1 MFQQLSASLGA
12 LIAVLGLGAAPARA
26 GEVHV
31 AVAANFTAPMQK
43 IAAAFGADSGHRAVL
58 AFGATGKL
66 YAQIANG
73 APFEIFMSADDETP
87 ARLARE
93 GLAKA
98 PSRFTY
104 AIGRLVLWSPD
115 EGVVDDRGAVLQS
128 GSFRHLAVANPRT
141 APYGAAAMSTLEKL
155 GALPALGPRLV
166 QGENITQTFQFVAT
180 GNAELGFVAA
190 SQLLKDGKA
199 LGGSRWD
206 VPAAFYEPIR
216 QDAVLLVKGA
226 DNPAAAALIAFLK
239 SDKARAMIRSYG
251 YELP

>member
-1 MFQQLSASLGA
+1 
-12 LIAVLGLGAAPARA
+12 
-26 GEVHV
+26 
-31 AVAANFTAPMQK
+31 
-43 IAAAFGADSGHRAVL
+43 
-58 AFGATGKL
+58 
-66 YAQIANG
+66 
-73 APFEIFMSADDETP
+73 
-87 ARLARE
+87 
-93 GLAKA
+93 
-98 PSRFTY
+98 
-104 AIGRLVLWSPD
+104 
-115 EGVVDDRGAVLQS
+115 
-128 GSFRHLAVANPRT
+128 
-141 APYGAAAMSTLEKL
+141 MSTLEKL